1 MRKQTKVLLAA
12 AALSV
17 VFASTA
23 YAGWNQDDRGYW
35 YQREDGSIP
44 KSGIREIDGQFY
56 GFDLEGYMLK
66 GWSYLNFKWYYFNPE
81 SGAQSRGW
89 TQLDGKWY
97 YLDPRDEGAM
107 FTYWLDL
114 DGKRYY
120 LDESG
125 ALQTGLFYLSDPTQG
140 STFAYQADESGAL
153 IRNRKSPTS
162 DGSKTF
168 MYDADGVMRYSS
180 DVTKQVSRIT
190 DEDEWQYVLNEADQ
204 KDQNLRNLQIV
215 ADAVQELK
223 NDYYDRYR
231 DNVSSQPS
239 EKRAGRTRNWEK
251 KAGKSLSY
259 YLSEEEI
266 QAYFDEVEDKKYV
279 KKDVVTDYFE
289 DEDEDY
295 ED

>member
-23 YAGWNQDDRGYW
+23 YAGWNQDDKGYW
-35 YQREDGSIP
+35 YQGDDGYIP
-44 KSGIREIDGQFY
+44 KSGIREIEGQFY
-56 GFDLEGYMLK
+56 GFDQDGYMQK

-81 SGAQSRGW
+81 SGVQSRGW
-89 TQLDGKWY
+89 TEIDGKWY
-97 YLDPRDEGAM
+97 YMDPKDEGAM
-107 FTYWLDL
+107 YTYWLDL

-125 ALQTGLFYLSDPTQG
+125 VLQTGLFYLSDPTQG
-140 STFAYQADESGAL
+140 STFAYQADASGAL
-153 IRNRKSPTS
+153 VRNKKVPTS

-168 MYDADGVMRYSS
+168 MYDSDGVMRYSS
-180 DVTKQVSRIT
+180 AVTKQVARIT
-190 DEDEWQYVLNEADQ
+190 KEDEWQYVLNEADQ
-204 KDQNLRNLQIV
+204 EKQNLRNLQII

-231 DNVSSQPS
+231 QNVSSQPS
-239 EKRAGRTRNWEK
+239 DKRPGRTRNWEK
-251 KAGKSLSY
+251 KAKKALGY
-259 YLSEEEI
+259 YLTDAEI
-266 QAYFDEVEDKKYV
+266 QAYFDEVEHSRYNKKNV
-279 KKDVVTDYFE
+279 ITNYFE